1 MYEDLKRYTR
11 WLGGWVLVVYFL
23 VALVGKSPIGRDDS
37 DPGEWGQRSGI
48 KPRTDYL
55 TGCQYLEAVNG
66 GLTPRLDKAGAHIG
80 CR

>member
-11 WLGGWVLVVYFL
+11 WIGGWILVVYFL
-23 VALVGKSPIGRDDS
+23 LVLVGKSPMGRDDS

-48 KPRTDYL
+48 KPRTDHL
-55 TGCQYLEAVNG
+55 TGCQYLEAVSG

>member
-11 WLGGWVLVVYFL
+11 WLSGWFLVMYFL
-23 VALVGKSPIGRDDS
+23 VVLIGKSPMGRDDS

-48 KPRTDYL
+48 TPRTDHL
-55 TGCQYLEAVNG
+55 TGCQYLEAVSG
-66 GLTPRLDKAGAHIG
+66 GLTPRLDKTGKHIG